1 MSKLSFRGKILLMLA
16 TALVALLFMAVSSLL
31 QQRSQIIESRREL
44 LTTAVQSAHSPKGG
58 QGRFARVPLW
68 WT

>member
-31 QQRSQIIESRREL
+31 NSGHRSSSRG
-44 LTTAVQSAHSPKGG
+44 VSC
-58 QGRFARVPLW
+58 
-68 WT
+68 